1 MKFRRILKLFLRI
14 IRQRKKITMKRNHFQ
29 VKEMS
34 IHLSSHFIVVF
45 SHFPTANPKT
55 VLIQNVL
62 QHLFILLN
70 LCLALKEYIHLV
82 SSKMIIQM
90 KGKKA
95 VTVKRDNI
103 LKMIKT
109 QTSNNSKNNLYRKHS
124 RTTGQYSLAYT
135 AANKK
140 ASRILVRQ
148 RKSERR
154 QNRLPLSWIKTSV

>member
-1 MKFRRILKLFLRI
+1 MKS
-14 IRQRKKITMKRNHFQ
+14 NHFQ

-34 IHLSSHFIVVF
+34 IYLSSHFIVVF

-62 QHLFILLN
+62 QLFILLN
-70 LCLALKEYIHLV
+70 LCLALKEFILLVV
-82 SSKMIIQM
+82 SSKMIIWM

-95 VTVKRDNI
+95 VTVKRDNR
-103 LKMIKT
+103 LKMIKN
-109 QTSNNSKNNLYRKHS
+109 QLSNNSKNNLYLKRFLI
-124 RTTGQYSLAYT
+124 TGQYSLAYT

-140 ASRILVRQ
+140 ASKILVRQ

-154 QNRLPLSWIKTSV
+154 